1 MNWMTKTMAKIMKK
15 TTKALAFVA
24 LFAATLVSCNKENET
39 VVPKDNP
46 EQVSFSFASEKPEL
60 INADTRTVYTN
71 GDVEW
76 SAGDKIRVGIKVG
89 DTWMAAAGE
98 PEQGK
103 FPKLYVSDPLV
114 QGGSTAQFTVP
125 NNFTVTT
132 EGIYKFYGIYPS
144 SIVNNTDAKTL
155 PSVSINIPGA
165 QEPVS
170 GSFDNSADVMFAQSA
185 NYSGIPSD
193 RVISLD
199 WTRVVAHADITLKK
213 LPTFAEGET
222 LSSIKVSAQEGA
234 DLVGSHLLNLEDGT
248 VTLNNG
254 ATAIN
259 SVTIT
264 PTNVSIDNVNHT
276 LEFWFTSL
284 PFTATSLE
292 VVLTTNKKTY
302 TKEYTGI
309 SKTFMANRRNTLGI
323 GMSGAIEE
331 DVVQPG
337 QVIPNGDYVIAYT
350 GGNFSSMMLSDDYV
364 GSTGANKYARACGN
378 LPGVSADGK
387 VHANANAVWSIQYSN
402 GKYSIQSVETGT
414 YLSGNSGS
422 TDLEMAVTATLF
434 DGSKT
439 GDTYQLTVTSGS
451 NTRGI
456 GINTSTTPMRFGMY
470 KGDNTQFIDLTL
482 IPAISALVCAKP
494 IISFE
499 GSTVTITCATAD
511 ANIYYTTD
519 GSTPTTS
526 STLYEGAFNISETAT
541 VKAIAVLNGYENSS
555 VAEKE
560 CVIIPVLSIAQVIA
574 AESGASV
581 LTSGVVA
588 QINLKGFVITDGNN
602 NIGVYYQSGTPASVE
617 IGQSVVVSGTRDVY
631 NHVAQINNPSVTAGA
646 TGQTVIR
653 TNLVTITSQNATG
666 YTAATYVSLAGTLT
680 RSTSGN
686 NTYYNISISGSD
698 VKGSLY
704 QVSSDAT
711 FTGGSLASLLG
722 KQVTV
727 TGYVVGSSNSYLYI
741 APVDIIKDPNV
752 PDLSI
757 SPATTS
763 SNPASWPADNDD
775 AKTFTVSATNGTW
788 AITDASTVSGWANIS
803 TSGDVITVTPNV
815 KQATE
820 AHTGSIVITLTPSHE
835 GYEAQTATI
844 YLSQAKYSSGGE
856 KINQV
861 LFHETFGNN
870 AGSARNWSDSYSV
883 KSGVADVYSGI
894 TSYTV
899 SNAKQS
905 KNTMGSTQSGLSQTS
920 QGTDAYVIIGP
931 LSVANA
937 ENMVLTYQWKAA
949 SIKGTYSTALYYATS
964 ANGSYTAVSGTGDGA
979 TTFVERRYV
988 LPAPAQVNTLYL
1000 KIVWNTSNTSAII
1013 DEVNLQGDY

>member
-1 MNWMTKTMAKIMKK
+1 MNWMTKTMVKIMKK
-15 TTKALAFVA
+15 TTKALALVA

-39 VVPKDNP
+39 VVSKDNP

-132 EGIYKFYGIYPS
+132 EGNYKFYGIYPS

-155 PSVSINIPGA
+155 PSVSINIPGT

-350 GGNFSSMMLSDDYV
+350 GGEADVMMLSDDLV
-364 GSTGANKYARACGN
+364 ISTGPTSSARAYGD
-378 LPGVSADGK
+378 LPEVSSDGK
-387 VHANANAVWSIQYSN
+387 VHTGANAVWTFEFTN
-402 GKYSIQSVETGT
+402 DGKYSIKSVETGS
-414 YLSGNSGS
+414 YLKSPSNS
-422 TDLEMAVTATLF
+422 TNLEMDDEATLF
-434 DGSKT
+434 EGSYNESQ
-439 GDTYQLTVTSGS
+439 DTYRLIA

-456 GINTSTTPMRFGMY
+456 GYNIQSPRFGMY
-470 KGDNTQFIDLTL
+470 SLTASNQSVDLTL
-482 IPAISALVCAKP
+482 IPAVATLVCAKP

-511 ANIYYTTD
+511 ASIYYTTD

-631 NHVAQINNPSVTAGA
+631 NHVAQINNPLVTAGA

-788 AITDASTVSGWANIS
+788 AITDASTVSSWANIS

-815 KQATE
+815 KRATE

-844 YLSQAKYSSGGE
+844 YLSQAKYVTDEGVV
-856 KINQV
+856 IVN
-861 LFHETFGNN
+861 ETFDSGNTSSDPNLTLSNTAGSPSGYARLGTRNN
-870 AGSARNWSDSYSV
+870 AGAITYVVPSA
-883 KSGVADVYSGI
+883 
-894 TSYTV
+894 
-899 SNAKQS
+899 
-905 KNTMGSTQSGLSQTS
+905 
-920 QGTDAYVIIGP
+920 
-931 LSVANA
+931 
-937 ENMVLTYQWKAA
+937 
-949 SIKGTYSTALYYATS
+949 S
-964 ANGSYTAVSGTGDGA
+964 ANGKTLTVSFEANAWSSSENGLAVSVTNGTASQTAFTISSIMAGSTSSPQWNSNSSQISFTVTPTSGNVSITITGNKRFLLDN
-979 TTFVERRYV
+979 F
-988 LPAPAQVNTLYL
+988 
-1000 KIVWNTSNTSAII
+1000 KIVAN
-1013 DEVNLQGDY
+1013 